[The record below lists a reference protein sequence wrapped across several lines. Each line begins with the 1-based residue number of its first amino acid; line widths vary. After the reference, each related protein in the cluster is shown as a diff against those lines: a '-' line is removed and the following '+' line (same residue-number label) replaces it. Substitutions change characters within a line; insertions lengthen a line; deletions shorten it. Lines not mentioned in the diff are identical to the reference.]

1 MMWCLEVVDDEDRW
15 FFIVRLRCASPHSC
29 FATGPD
35 GLHVAACCPILAHRV
50 EIVMAKSSW
59 AAFPHPD
66 KAFDYAGDKL
76 AKAWPK
82 LHAGDQEPFP
92 DEKHIAKLLKGN
104 PALGKDAHGIAE
116 SLQDAWRAFHRGD
129 FHEAY
134 ETGVALKALG
144 ASVAVKAGGIHAT
157 YLVKNDKDKIAR
169 YEALAKLAEAAIAAL
184 PGEANSHYR
193 HAYALGR
200 YSQGISI
207 TAALAQGVAGKVRA
221 SLDAALK
228 IAPKHAEAR
237 TALGLYHAEIV
248 GKVGGMLA
256 KLTYG
261 ASAGEAEKQL
271 KEALKLTPDSPIAWI
286 EYGNMLLLLHGDKRE
301 DDVAEA
307 YQKASKIKP
316 RDAMEA
322 LDAAWARE
330 QIE

>member
-1 MMWCLEVVDDEDRW
+1 
-15 FFIVRLRCASPHSC
+15 
-29 FATGPD
+29 
-35 GLHVAACCPILAHRV
+35 
-50 EIVMAKSSW
+50 MAKW

-66 KAFDYAGDKL
+66 KAFDYAGDRL
-76 AKAWPK
+76 AKAWAK

-92 DEKHIAKLLKGN
+92 DDKHAQKLLKAN
-104 PALGKDAHGIAE
+104 PALGKDAAKIAAA
-116 SLQDAWRAFHRGD
+116 LQDAWRAFHRGD

-134 ETGVALKALG
+134 EGGAALKAIG
-144 ASVAVKAGGIHAT
+144 ATVAVKAGGIHAT
-157 YLVKNDKDKIAR
+157 YLVASDKEKVAR
-169 YEALAKLAEAAIAAL
+169 YEALAKLAEGAIAAL

-193 HAYALGR
+193 HAFALGR
-200 YSQGISI
+200 YSQCISI
-207 TAALAQGVAGKVRA
+207 TKALAQGIAGRVRA

-261 ASAGEAEKQL
+261 ASAAEAEKQF
-271 KEALKLTPDSPIAWI
+271 KEVLKLTPDSPIAWI
-286 EYGNMLLLLHGDKRE
+286 EYGNALLLLHGQSRE

-307 YQKASKIKP
+307 YQKASKLKP

>member
-1 MMWCLEVVDDEDRW
+1 
-15 FFIVRLRCASPHSC
+15 
-29 FATGPD
+29 
-35 GLHVAACCPILAHRV
+35 
-50 EIVMAKSSW
+50 MAKSSW

-66 KAFDYAGDKL
+66 QAFDYAGDKL

-92 DEKHIAKLLKGN
+92 DEKHLARLFKAN
-104 PALGKDAHGIAE
+104 PKLGKDPGKAAVQ
-116 SLQDAWRAFHRGD
+116 LQDAWRAFHRGD

-134 ETGVALKALG
+134 ETGTALKALG
-144 ASVAVKAGGIHAT
+144 ASVAIKAGGIHAA
-157 YLVKNDKDKIAR
+157 YLVTSEKEKIAR
-169 YEALAKLAEAAIAAL
+169 FDGLACYADAAIAAL
-184 PGEANSHYR
+184 PEEANSHYR
-193 HAYALGR
+193 RAFALGR
-200 YSQGISI
+200 YSQCLSI
-207 TAALAQGVAGKVRA
+207 TQALAQGIAGKVKS

-261 ASAGEAEKQL
+261 ASAAEAEKQL
-271 KEALKLTPDSPIAWI
+271 KEALKLTSDSPIAWI
-286 EYGNMLLLLHGDKRE
+286 EFGNAQLLLRGEKGE
-301 DDVAEA
+301 DAAAEA
-307 YQKASKIKP
+307 FAKAAKLKP

-322 LDAAWARE
+322 LDAAWARD

>member
-1 MMWCLEVVDDEDRW
+1 
-15 FFIVRLRCASPHSC
+15 
-29 FATGPD
+29 
-35 GLHVAACCPILAHRV
+35 
-50 EIVMAKSSW
+50 MAKW
-59 AAFPHPD
+59 APFPHPD

-82 LHAGDQEPFP
+82 LHAGDVEPFP
-92 DEKHIAKLLKGN
+92 DEKHVGKLLKAN
-104 PALGKDAHGIAE
+104 PKLGEDPGKLAAT
-116 SLQDAWRAFHRGD
+116 LQDAWRAFHRGD

-134 ETGVALKALG
+134 ESGVALKALG

-157 YLVKNDKDKIAR
+157 YLVRSDKEKIAR
-169 YEALAKLAEAAIAAL
+169 YEALAGLAEAAIDAL

-193 HAYALGR
+193 RAFALGR
-200 YSQGISI
+200 YSQCISV
-207 TAALAQGVAGKVRA
+207 AKALAQGIAGRVRE

-248 GKVGGMLA
+248 GKVGAMLA

-271 KEALKLTPDSPIAWI
+271 KEALKLTPASPITWI
-286 EYGNMLLLLHGDKRE
+286 EYGNMLLLLHGEKRE

-307 YQKASKIKP
+307 YQKASKLKP
-316 RDAMEA
+316 LDAMEA
-322 LDAAWARE
+322 LDAAWARD